1 MADEKIDFDVK
12 VMSDSWR
19 KAIEISK
26 ALSSKSNIILEKSE
40 MKDLAITFFNQSM
53 KNISE
58 RLKEKKDKGNYGL

>member
-26 ALSSKSNIILEKSE
+26 ALSSKYSDLSYLYLILFFPVLPFSIKESKIKKLLVCKKIIYKP
-40 MKDLAITFFNQSM
+40 
-53 KNISE
+53 
-58 RLKEKKDKGNYGL
+58 

>member
-26 ALSSKSNIILEKSE
+26 ALSSKSN
-40 MKDLAITFFNQSM
+40 LAITFFNQSM